1 MTKGML
7 LQRLDAVQFAMWEL
21 HLYMDTHPEDLAA
34 LSLYKKYEE
43 INEKLVCEFEEQFGP
58 LYGNTD
64 PGASWLKNPWPWDIG
79 GSC

>member
-1 MTKGML
+1 MTRGII

-21 HLYMDTHPEDLAA
+21 HLYMDTHPDVLAA

-43 INEKLVCEFEEQFGP
+43 MIEKLVCEYEEQFGP
-58 LYGNTD
+58 LYGNSD

>member
-1 MTKGML
+1 MTRGII

-21 HLYMDTHPEDLAA
+21 HLYMDTHPDDLAA

-43 INEKLVCEFEEQFGP
+43 MNEKLVCEYEEQFGS
-58 LYGNTD
+58 LYGNSD